1 MNKKFFTLI
10 TLLFLSIS
18 MFAQQQTNTPYDF
31 PVKPGSEQWAAF
43 TTGQQMVDACQ
54 IPEDV
59 LSQLS
64 TEALAETCM
73 NYPLYFEYLS
83 SNNERTGIAYLISSF
98 NGLQELS
105 KRADGASALIKIY
118 TKLPINT
125 ASLAKTV
132 GQSRNML
139 HLGYVELLLADNAFF
154 NKISTSELNELKKV
168 VVAKYAEK
176 VKENKSYSLLGIQK
190 SLLLGARIIE
200 KTDNMKRSAA
210 EKSTIQNFIKFYG
223 TSDNTYVTEMSK
235 ILCE

>member
-1 MNKKFFTLI
+1 
-10 TLLFLSIS
+10 
-18 MFAQQQTNTPYDF
+18 
-31 PVKPGSEQWAAF
+31 
-43 TTGQQMVDACQ
+43 MVDACQ

-139 HLGYVELLLADNAFF
+139 HIGYVELLLADNAFF

-168 VVAKYAEK
+168 VVSKYAEK
-176 VKENKSYSLLGIQK
+176 VKENI
-190 SLLLGARIIE
+190 
-200 KTDNMKRSAA
+200 
-210 EKSTIQNFIKFYG
+210 
-223 TSDNTYVTEMSK
+223 
-235 ILCE
+235 